1 MFSKLKT
8 ALGGLLGGRS
18 DGDKA
23 DVPAAPTAEYKGY
36 RIVAAPAKE
45 GSQFRIAGTIEKDT
59 PDGVKRH
66 QFIRADIYANWDDAV
81 AVTTSKAK
89 QIIDQL
95 DDRMFK

>member
-8 ALGGLLGGRS
+8 ALGALFGGGS
-18 DGDKA
+18 DGGKVDT
-23 DVPAAPTAEYKGY
+23 PAAPAAEYKGY
-36 RIVAAPAKE
+36 RIVAAPSKE
-45 GSQFRIAGTIEKDT
+45 GSQFRIAGTIEKDA

-66 QFIRADIYANWDDAV
+66 EFIRADVYANWDDAV

-95 DDRMFK
+95 GDRMFK

>member
-1 MFSKLKT
+1 MLSKLKAAWSSLT
-8 ALGGLLGGRS
+8 SGG
-18 DGDKA
+18 GDSSSA
-23 DVPAAPTAEYKGY
+23 AAPADTVEYNGY
-36 RIVAAPAKE
+36 RIKPAPYRANSQYQTA
-45 GSQFRIAGTIEKDT
+45 GSIEKDT
-59 PDGVKRH
+59 PEGVKRH

>member
-8 ALGGLLGGRS
+8 ALGGLLGRRS

-23 DVPAAPTAEYKGY
+23 DTSAAPTAEYKGC
-36 RIVAAPAKE
+36 RIIAAPSKE
-45 GSQFRIAGTIEKDT
+45 GGQFRIAGTIEKDT

-66 QFIRADIYANWDDAV
+66 EFIRADVYANWDDAV

-89 QIIDQL
+89 QIIDQQG
-95 DDRMFK
+95 DRMFK

>member
-8 ALGGLLGGRS
+8 ALGGLLGGRG

-23 DVPAAPTAEYKGY
+23 GAPAAPAAEYKGY
-36 RIVAAPAKE
+36 RIIAAPSRE
-45 GSQFRIAGTIEKDT
+45 GGQFRIAGTIEKDT

-66 QFIRADIYANWDDAV
+66 QFIRADVYANWDDAV

>member
-18 DGDKA
+18 DGGKA
-23 DVPAAPTAEYKGY
+23 DTPAAPVAEHNGY
-36 RIVAAPAKE
+36 RIIAAPMKA
-45 GSQFRIAGTIEKDT
+45 GGQFRIAGTIEKET

-66 QFIRADIYANWDDAV
+66 EFIRADTYANWDDAV

-89 QIIDQL
+89 LIIDQQG
-95 DDRMFK
+95 DGIFK

>member
-23 DVPAAPTAEYKGY
+23 GVPAAPVAEYKGY
-36 RIVAAPAKE
+36 RIAAAPSKE

-66 QFIRADIYANWDDAV
+66 QFIRADVYANWDDAV